1 MATRVFS
8 LEDADISKISITTAR
23 KKVYKD
29 LDLSFSASDV
39 GAVFKKTETAAVKQ
53 AIKTLLNTNRF
64 EKPFQPDFGVDL
76 QRYLFE
82 LADDDTGGE
91 VIQQIKNAIETY
103 EPRAIVRSIDV
114 GVQEDINA
122 INILLTFNVRNTD
135 QIVTLETTISRL
147 R

>member
-91 VIQQIKNAIETY
+91 VIQQIKNTIETY

>member
-39 GAVFKKTETAAVKQ
+39 GSVFKKTETAAVKQ

-91 VIQQIKNAIETY
+91 VIQQIKNTIETY